1 MATIIAIE
9 GIGEAYAQK
18 LRAAG
23 VRSTEEL
30 LKSGAT
36 SQGRKELAANTG
48 FSEQTILEWV
58 NRADLFR
65 IRGIGAQY
73 SDLLEAAGVDTVR
86 ELANRNPESL
96 LETLTKIN
104 TEKNKVNKLP
114 GLKMVKNWVEN
125 AKSLPR
131 GVEY

>member
-1 MATIIAIE
+1 
-9 GIGEAYAQK
+9 
-18 LRAAG
+18 LAAG
-23 VRSTEEL
+23 
-30 LKSGAT
+30 
-36 SQGRKELAANTG
+36 TG

-58 NRADLFR
+58 NRAYLFR

-86 ELANRNPESL
+86 ELANRNPDAL

-104 TEKNKVNKLP
+104 AEKNKVNKLP
-114 GLKMVKNWVEN
+114 GLKMVKSWVEN

-131 GVEY
+131 GVV